1 LSLQQEE
8 VEIVKNNVV
17 AKALACGALLMVL
30 AALRPALARAVVVAT
45 PVPPYSLS
53 TFAISKNGYSKPDS
67 ITFSRSNVF
76 VGYGNGGKPDGSGGA
91 TSTIVKYKMDG
102 TVVKTFTVV
111 GHNDGL
117 RFNRETGDLW
127 ALQNEDGNSTLVI
140 IEPSSGKQK
149 TFTLGTGPHGGGYD
163 DLVFDG
169 ESVFITASAPTLV
182 TNTAPAVVSLKLKG
196 KKVKP
201 TGVINGN
208 ASATDVTTGSAVTL
222 NLQDPDSMIRDPFG
236 ELVLTSQAD
245 GELVIVQHPGRKC
258 QKVFVVPLTS
268 TAGGPTVGNTT
279 ADDTVFADAA
289 QGELLVA
296 DKNGEKVYAITAP
309 YFAPGAAYTA
319 VVATAT
325 PGGSAVAAFVGRT
338 DLTTGFIT
346 PIVNGLLNP
355 GGMAF
360 IPAEHDVDLSPVAG
374 GEECP

>member
-1 LSLQQEE
+1 
-8 VEIVKNNVV
+8 VKNNTV
-17 AKALACGALLMVL
+17 ATGLAWGASLGLR
-30 AALRPALARAVVVAT
+30 AARRPAAPRAVVVPT
-45 PVPPYSLS
+45 PVVPYSLS
-53 TFAISKNGYSKPDS
+53 TFAVSQNGYSKPDS
-67 ITFSRSNVF
+67 ITFSSSNVF
-76 VGYGNGGKPDGSGGA
+76 VGYGNGGMPDGSGGA
-91 TSTIVKYKMDG
+91 MSTIVKYKMDG
-102 TVVKTFTVV
+102 TVLKTYTVV

-163 DLVFDG
+163 DIVFDG
-169 ESVFITASAPTLV
+169 NSVFISASNPSTDTKPGIV
-182 TNTAPAVVSLKLKG
+182 RLKLKS
-196 KKVKP
+196 KMVTL
-201 TGVINGN
+201 TGVVNDN
-208 ASATDVTTGSAVTL
+208 ASAINVTTGTTVTL
-222 NLQDPDSMIRDPFG
+222 NLTDPDSMIRDPFG
-236 ELVLTSQAD
+236 ELVLDSQAD
-245 GELVIVQHPGRKC
+245 GELVIVQHPGRRC
-258 QKVFVVPLTS
+258 QNVLVVPLTS
-268 TAGGPTVGNTT
+268 TTGGPSAGNTT

-319 VVATAT
+319 VVATGT
-325 PGGSAVAAFVGRT
+325 PGGSTVAAFVGRT

-360 IPAEHDVDLSPVAG
+360 IPAEHDVDLSPAAG

>member
-1 LSLQQEE
+1 M
-8 VEIVKNNVV
+8 V
-17 AKALACGALLMVL
+17 AKALACGASLMLL
-30 AALRPALARAVVVAT
+30 AALRPASARAVVVAPT
-45 PVPPYSLS
+45 PVAPYSLS
-53 TFAISKNGYSKPDS
+53 TFAVSQNGYSKPDS
-67 ITFSRSNVF
+67 ITFSRTNVF
-76 VGYGNGGKPDGSGGA
+76 VGYGNGGNPDGSGGA
-91 TSTIVKYKMDG
+91 MSTIVKYKMDG
-102 TVVKTFTVV
+102 TVVKTYTVV

-117 RFNRETGDLW
+117 RFNRAAGDLW

-140 IEPSSGKQK
+140 IEPGSGKQK

-163 DLVFDG
+163 DIVFDG
-169 ESVFITASAPTLV
+169 NSVFISASAPTLA
-182 TNTAPAVVSLKLKG
+182 TNTAPAIVSLKLKG
-196 KKVKP
+196 KKVTL
-201 TGVINGN
+201 TGVLNGN
-208 ASATDVTTGSAVTL
+208 ASAINVTTGTAVTL

-236 ELVLTSQAD
+236 ELVLDSQSD
-245 GELVIVQHPGRKC
+245 GELVIVQHPGRRC
-258 QKVFVVPLTS
+258 QNVLVVPLTS
-268 TAGGPTVGNTT
+268 TAGGPTAGNTT

-296 DKNGEKVYAITAP
+296 DKSGDKVYAIRTP

-319 VVATAT
+319 VVATGT
-325 PGGSAVAAFVGRT
+325 PGGSTVAAFVGRT

>member
-1 LSLQQEE
+1 
-8 VEIVKNNVV
+8 VKNGLI
-17 AKALACGALLMVL
+17 AKASACGAFLMLL
-30 AALRPALARAVVVAT
+30 AELRPALARAVVVPT

-91 TSTIVKYKMDG
+91 MSTIVKYKMDG
-102 TVVKTFTVV
+102 TVLKTFTVV

-127 ALQNEDGNSTLVI
+127 ALQNEDGNSTLII
-140 IEPSSGKQK
+140 IEPGSGKMK

-169 ESVFITASAPTLV
+169 GSVFITASAPTLT

-196 KKVKP
+196 NKVKL

-208 ASATDVTTGSAVTL
+208 ASATDVTTGSPVTL

-236 ELVLTSQAD
+236 ELVLDSQAD
-245 GELVIVQHPGRKC
+245 GELVIVQHPGRRC
-258 QKVFVVPLTS
+258 QNVLVVPLTS
-268 TAGGPTVGNTT
+268 TAGGQTAGNTT

-296 DKNGEKVYAITAP
+296 DKNGDKVYAITTP

-319 VVATAT
+319 VVATGT
-325 PGGSAVAAFVGRT
+325 PGGSTVAASVGRT

-360 IPAEHDVDLSPVAG
+360 IPAEHDVDLGPVAG